1 MAAEAFRGQP
11 GAAQTIDLGFRPRRW
26 QADSFRRMAGKR
38 FGIEVVHRRG
48 GKTVKAVALLVDRAL
63 RFQGERGR
71 FAYIAPLLKQA
82 KGIAWDY
89 LKGYAL
95 KVPGTQ
101 VNESELWVEF
111 PNGARIRL
119 FGADNP
125 DALRGLYF
133 DGAVLDE
140 PAQMKLEVWGEIV
153 QPCLA
158 DRKGWA
164 LFIGTPKGVNL
175 FSDLYYRALSNPA
188 EWYVGVW
195 NCYETE
201 ALDAGEIE
209 RLKKELT
216 DAQFRQEMLCD
227 FSASTDDTLIP
238 LSLAQD
244 ACGRQYKADQYDF
257 AARVMGVDVARFGGD
272 RSVIFKRQGLVAFTP
287 RVWQGID
294 TMALA
299 GAVAEEIVR
308 WKPDAVFIDASPA
321 SYGVIDRLNAM
332 GHSVVPV
339 DFGGRANA
347 IKYLNKRSE
356 MWHELALWLGSGG
369 AIPDMPEL
377 KADLCAPMFDY
388 ANAAGKMALESKDKI
403 KERLGAS
410 PDLGDGL
417 ALTFAY
423 DVAPAPRLADGT
435 QIAGLF
441 GGDSYV
447 PRGGDGAPYNPMG

>member
-1 MAAEAFRGQP
+1 MAANQ
-11 GAAQTIDLGFRPRRW
+11 QIDLGFRPRRW
-26 QADSFRRMAGKR
+26 QVEAFGRMKGKR
-38 FGIEVVHRRG
+38 FGVEVVHRRA
-48 GKTVKAVALLVDRAL
+48 GKTVKAIALLVDRGL
-63 RFQGERGR
+63 RCERERGR
-71 FAYIAPLLKQA
+71 YAYIAPLLKQA

-89 LKGYAL
+89 LKHYAL

-133 DGAVLDE
+133 DGVVLDE

-153 QPCLA
+153 QPALA

-175 FSDLYYRALSNPA
+175 FSDLYYKALANPA
-188 EWYVGVW
+188 EWYAGSW
-195 NCYETE
+195 NCYETD
-201 ALDAGEIE
+201 ALDADEIE
-209 RLKKELT
+209 RLKRELT

-238 LSLAQD
+238 LSLAQE
-244 ACGRQYKADQYDF
+244 ASTRTYKPEHYEF

-272 RSVIFKRQGLVAFTP
+272 RSVIFKRQGLAALKP

-294 TMALA
+294 TMTLA
-299 GAVAEEIVR
+299 GAVAEEITR

-321 SYGVIDRLNAM
+321 SYGVIDRLQSL
-332 GHSVVPV
+332 GHSVIAV
-339 DFGGRANA
+339 DFGGKPGAA
-347 IKYLNKRSE
+347 KYLNKRSE
-356 MWHELALWLGSGG
+356 MWHGLALWLEQGG
-369 AIPDMPEL
+369 ALPDMPDL

-410 PDLGDGL
+410 PDLGDAL
-417 ALTFAY
+417 ALTFAF
-423 DVAPAPRLADGT
+423 DVAPSHRV
-435 QIAGLF
+435 I
-441 GGDSYV
+441 
-447 PRGGDGAPYNPMG
+447 DGAEVRGMFDNASYLPANTAGEPYNPFG